1 MVVRLWHQGDKLP
14 FRKAVTALVS
24 LTVAVVKYR
33 QEKLKGEKLCGL
45 QTTMAGTSQVAEA

>member
-45 QTTMAGTSQVAEA
+45 QTTMAGISQVAEA